1 MSRREDEVP
10 AAGAANR
17 AGESTGTAPGS
28 TQALTGRPRSG
39 PDRRVALD
47 LRADSDAPLQERPLD
62 DDPREAEHQRRLEE
76 QQQEHQQAMEL
87 LRLKNGLALKRENT
101 PSELI
106 KARAQAILAVGM
118 ATLALGTLCYLL
130 IRSDTPLDLKK
141 DILKYVGGAIGGIGV
156 GYALGKRTKG
166 SDEE

>member
-1 MSRREDEVP
+1 MSRREDDVP
-10 AAGAANR
+10 AGVVANR
-17 AGESTGTAPGS
+17 LDEPSGSAAGS
-28 TQALTGRPRSG
+28 TQALAPRGRSG

-47 LRADSDAPLQERPLD
+47 LRQDSDAPLQERPLD

-76 QQQEHQQAMEL
+76 QQQAHTQAMEL

-106 KARAQAILAVGM
+106 KTRAQAILAVGM
-118 ATLALGTLCYLL
+118 AALALGTLCYLL

-141 DILKYVGGAIGGIGV
+141 DILKYVGGAIGGVGV
-156 GYALGKRTKG
+156 GYALGKQKKPG
-166 SDEE
+166 DD